1 MTLLTRMS
9 LILALLLPAAGTLF
23 AQETATTTTT
33 TTATTAEAATT
44 TGDPE
49 KIEAARVEKETDE
62 AVRQGSYETRTKFGA
77 LIRNHPN
84 ELAMILALDPNLLND
99 DKFLGRYPEVSEFV
113 QEHPEVRRRPRFYMD
128 EFPVPGRGQ
137 HTMADDL
144 LQGLLIF
151 SIFAF
156 IAFVLAWLVRTTI
169 EQKRWNRLSRTQTEV
184 HNKILDRFGSTPE
197 LLEYVRSPAGSK
209 FLESAPIP
217 LHSST
222 TPAQNAPMTRIMWSI
237 QVGVVVMAAALG
249 LLLVSMR
256 FDGETSQG
264 FFAIG
269 AIVFCIGGG
278 FIASAVV
285 SMVLSRRL
293 GLWQSSPESPSLD
306 SGA

>member
-1 MTLLTRMS
+1 MTLLTRMT
-9 LILALLLPAAGTLF
+9 LILTLLLPAAGVLF
-23 AQETATTTTT
+23 AQETATTKTTT
-33 TTATTAEAATT
+33 TTTAEAATT

-49 KIEAARVEKETDE
+49 EVEAARVEKSTDE
-62 AVRQGSYETRTKFGA
+62 AVRQGSYETRTKFSA
-77 LIRNHPN
+77 LVRNEPN
-84 ELAMILALDPNLLND
+84 ELAMILALDPSLLTND
-99 DKFLGRYPEVSEFV
+99 TFLNRYPEVAAFV
-113 QEHPEVRRRPRFYMD
+113 AEHPEVRRSPRFFMD

-144 LQGLLIF
+144 LQGLLIL
-151 SIFAF
+151 SIFTF

-184 HNKILDRFGSTPE
+184 HNKILDRFSSTPE

-217 LHSST
+217 VHSSS
-222 TPAQNAPMTRIMWSI
+222 TPTQNAPMTRIMWSI

-249 LLLVSMR
+249 LLLVSLR

-278 FIASAVV
+278 FIASALV
-285 SMVLSRRL
+285 SMALSRRL
-293 GLWQSSPESPSLD
+293 GLWQSAPESASLD
-306 SGA
+306 PGA